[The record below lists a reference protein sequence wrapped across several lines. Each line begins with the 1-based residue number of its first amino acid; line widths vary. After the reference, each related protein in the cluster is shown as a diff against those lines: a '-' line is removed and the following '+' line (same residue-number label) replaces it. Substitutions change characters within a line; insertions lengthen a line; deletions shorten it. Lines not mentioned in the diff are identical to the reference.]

1 MKNKY
6 YEYIIIYLSVAIVCA
21 AIGLIV
27 RVTVVAKGV
36 DAFSANT
43 IFWLIT
49 GLGVLTYCVLTVVIQ
64 GLLDKTTK
72 IFFSKRKNVKPE
84 QPETVKPLSLEE
96 IRSEKQEQINQQKA
110 EKLDVANYYTQQIFA
125 PYISDVNMSL
135 LCDYVKMYSEETSF
149 EEITIQPIRIKEL
162 TTTDVCN
169 FGWNIW
175 NHFDISDQW
184 EIARFLKAV
193 FQDNLKDTDLKTVKK
208 KLKIFE
214 PNSTIKIQESLQIV
228 E

>member
-6 YEYIIIYLSVAIVCA
+6 YEYIIIYLSVALVCA

-27 RVTVVAKGV
+27 RTTVVAKGV

-64 GLLDKTTK
+64 GLLGKTTE

-84 QPETVKPLSLEE
+84 QPETIKPLSLEE

-110 EKLDVANYYTQQIFA
+110 EKLDIAIHYTQKMFA
-125 PYISDVNMSL
+125 PYISDADMSL
-135 LCDYVKMYSEETSF
+135 LCDYVKMYSEGTSF
-149 EEITIQPIRIKEL
+149 EEITIQPIKVKEL
-162 TTTDVCN
+162 TTTDICH

-175 NHFDISDQW
+175 NHFNVGDQW
-184 EIARFLKAV
+184 KAARFIKTVFYDKLKEV
-193 FQDNLKDTDLKTVKK
+193 ELKTIKK

-214 PNSTIKIQESLQIV
+214 PKSIIQIKEQI
-228 E
+228 

>member
-6 YEYIIIYLSVAIVCA
+6 YEYIIIYLSVALVCA

-27 RVTVVAKGV
+27 RATVVAKGV

-49 GLGVLTYCVLTVVIQ
+49 GLGILIYCILTVLIQ
-64 GLLDKTTK
+64 GLSDKMI
-72 IFFSKRKNVKPE
+72 IFFFSRRKNVKPE
-84 QPETVKPLSLEE
+84 QLEASKPLSLED
-96 IRSEKQEQINQQKA
+96 IRSEKQEELNQQKA
-110 EKLDVANYYTQQIFA
+110 ERLGIAIQYSRKTLA
-125 PYISDVNMSL
+125 PYISDADMKL
-135 LCDYVKMYSEETSF
+135 LYEYIEMYSEGTSF
-149 EEITIQPIRIKEL
+149 EKITIQPVKIKEL
-162 TTTDVCN
+162 TTTDVCH

-175 NHFDISDQW
+175 NHFNVADQW
-184 EIARFLKAV
+184 GAAQF
-193 FQDNLKDTDLKTVKK
+193 LKTVFHEKLKDVELKTIKK

-214 PNSTIKIQESLQIV
+214 PNSTIKIQEILQTI